1 MRGCFIYS
9 NKNWSCHFVKFTE
22 STKITPWHSFFF
34 FFQRPKRWIKW
45 VMMEVIICTFFK
57 CFLVQ
62 SLQSLLGK
70 ISFWF
75 FILAQGG
82 HMILGAFTWPFL
94 AQEFLMT
101 GQRGIY
107 QLLSMS
113 VPITPGGVHRHIGH
127 TITQTLVSISSPC
140 NSLSTACSSLGK
152 WLSVPWG
159 MYWEHLL

>member
-1 MRGCFIYS
+1 
-9 NKNWSCHFVKFTE
+9 
-22 STKITPWHSFFF
+22 
-34 FFQRPKRWIKW
+34 
-45 VMMEVIICTFFK
+45 
-57 CFLVQ
+57 
-62 SLQSLLGK
+62 
-70 ISFWF
+70 
-75 FILAQGG
+75 
-82 HMILGAFTWPFL
+82 MILGAFTWPFL